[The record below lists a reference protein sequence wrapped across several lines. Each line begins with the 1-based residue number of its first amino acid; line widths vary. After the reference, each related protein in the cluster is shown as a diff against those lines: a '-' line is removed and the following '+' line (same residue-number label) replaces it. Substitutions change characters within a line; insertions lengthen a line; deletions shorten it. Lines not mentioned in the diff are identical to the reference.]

1 LKRKEVRHTYLDSH
15 FGWQIRTFWYALP
28 WLVIASMPF
37 VTVIGITSAYVLA
50 VGTGIWVIYRVRRG
64 WMALNEGKF
73 IPL

>member
-1 LKRKEVRHTYLDSH
+1 
-15 FGWQIRTFWYALP
+15 
-28 WLVIASMPF
+28 MPF